1 MTDPHQR
8 VINNICEVICRETIV
23 FQDNL
28 VIDHAIVKHNFAMD
42 IIFEHSLSFRH
53 LHSDHVGLSV
63 CYFFLDLFLGIAMKT
78 KPIVFGFCILLA
90 SNLDTHLFESL
101 CGAEAMICISILNQ
115 SVNVFV
121 VDR

>member
-23 FQDNL
+23 FQNNL
-28 VIDHAIVKHNFAMD
+28 VIDHAIVKHNFAVD

-63 CYFFLDLFLGIAMKT
+63 CYFFLDLFLCIAMKT

-90 SNLDTHLFESL
+90 TDLDTHLFESL
-101 CGAEAMICISILNQ
+101 CSAEAMIRISILN
-115 SVNVFV
+115 
-121 VDR
+121 